1 MTQGKTITLL
11 GEEVTIA
18 FNMAVEIEY
27 EELSDTAFDISA
39 FVSGKTKAAL
49 QLAAAAVTANNPQS
63 SITYDRIIHEIT
75 PDEVKTLVDTVV
87 GEMMKWL
94 KIPAVVAQEIADDSP
109 AGSDDEQPAP

>member
-1 MTQGKTITLL
+1 MTQGKKITIL

-27 EELSDTAFDISA
+27 EELSDSAFDISA

-63 SITYDRIIHEIT
+63 SITYDPIIHEIT
-75 PDEVKTLVDTVV
+75 PDEVKLMTTVAIGFCSGLETELFKDTD
-87 GEMMKWL
+87 KS
-94 KIPAVVAQEIADDSP
+94 D
-109 AGSDDEQPAP
+109 GSIRQ